1 MSSSARLLGSR
12 SEVLHPQ
19 TGSCDSPQAVN
30 NTSGLEG
37 LRGKQYLGGGLV
49 LGGQLRLLTT
59 GLNDDTLGSERVPV
73 QEKLKGLGSEDRG
86 VNAKAH

>member
-1 MSSSARLLGSR
+1 M
-12 SEVLHPQ
+12 
-19 TGSCDSPQAVN
+19 
-30 NTSGLEG
+30 
-37 LRGKQYLGGGLV
+37 